1 MNKRYTLI
9 LVLQALF
16 FVVFAQ
22 KTRLDVYISEGVKN
36 SHVLK
41 QENFLL
47 EKNLLALEEAKS
59 LKQPNVALNGTY
71 TLGYGGRK
79 LDLPLGDLF
88 NGVYSTLNKLTN
100 TNNFP
105 QLENQTFQLNPYN
118 FYDVKARTTYPIV
131 NAEIKLNQRA
141 KAEMI
146 PFKQA
151 EINVYKRELA
161 KDIKVAYFRF
171 LQATQAIGIFDN
183 AIKLLNDLKKVNQSL
198 VNNGVGLPS
207 LLVRSNSEI
216 LKIEA
221 QRNEAQ
227 NNQKSAAAYFN
238 FLIGKDLE
246 EKIEID
252 STYLS
257 ENQRFV
263 KDIKADIRNREELL
277 KLQSAAKLSEVAL
290 DFQKAFFKPKLNF
303 FLDLGAQGNLYPFN
317 SNPLY
322 VFGGLQFEYPL
333 YDAKRNKKRI
343 EMAKKDISALDEQA
357 QNAENQL
364 NLQLNLALNS
374 YYSALGIYESSN
386 AQIALN
392 KRYYSDIFKRYKE
405 GTALFIE
412 LNDAQTQLLIS
423 ELQKTIALSNV
434 WVKLAELERASA
446 GYAF

>member
-1 MNKRYTLI
+1 MNKKYTFII
-9 LVLQALF
+9 LFQALF
-16 FVVFAQ
+16 FVAFAQ
-22 KTRLDVYISEGVKN
+22 KTRLDVYISEGIKN

-47 EKNLLALEEAKS
+47 EKNLLALEEAKAM
-59 LKQPNVALNGTY
+59 KQPNVALNGLY
-71 TLGYGGRK
+71 TLGYGGRR

-88 NGVYSTLNKLTN
+88 NDVYTTLNKLTN
-100 TNNFP
+100 STSFP
-105 QLENQTFQLNPYN
+105 QLKNQTFQLNPYN
-118 FYDVKARTTYPIV
+118 FYDVKARTTYPMV

-151 EINVYKRELA
+151 EINVFKRELA
-161 KDIKVAYFRF
+161 KDVKVAYFRF

-183 AIKLLNDLKKVNQSL
+183 AIKLLNDLKRVNQSL

-221 QRNEAQ
+221 QRSEAQ
-227 NNQKSAAAYFN
+227 NNQKNAAAYFN
-238 FLIGKDLE
+238 FLIGKNLE
-246 EKIEID
+246 EKIDID

-257 ENQRFV
+257 GNQRFI
-263 KDIKADIRNREELL
+263 KSIKADINNREELL

-290 DFQKAFFKPKLNF
+290 DFQKAYYKPKLNF

-343 EMAKKDISALDEQA
+343 EMAGKDISALSEQT
-357 QNAENQL
+357 QSAENQL
-364 NLQLNLALNS
+364 NLQLSVAVNS
-374 YYSALGIYESSN
+374 YYSALSIYESTN
-386 AQIALN
+386 AQITLN
-392 KRYYSDIFKRYKE
+392 KRYYSDIFKKYKE
-405 GTALFIE
+405 GTAIFIE
-412 LNDAQTQLLIS
+412 LNDAQTQFLIA
-423 ELQKTIALSNV
+423 ELQQTIALSNV
-434 WVKLAELERASA
+434 WIKLAELERASA
-446 GYAF
+446 GYVF

>member
-1 MNKRYTLI
+1 MNKKYTL
-9 LVLQALF
+9 LLLLQALF
-16 FVVFAQ
+16 FAAFAQ
-22 KTRLDVYISEGVKN
+22 KTRLDTYISEGIKN

-47 EKNLLALEEAKS
+47 EKNLLALEEAKA
-59 LKQPNVALNGTY
+59 LKKPNVALNGLY
-71 TLGYGGRK
+71 TLGYGGREVS
-79 LDLPLGDLF
+79 LDSLVNPIYKTL
-88 NGVYSTLNKLTN
+88 YSITKNEQFQTALQQNKS
-100 TNNFP
+100 F
-105 QLENQTFQLNPYN
+105 FLNPYN

-131 NAEIKLNQRA
+131 NAEIKLNERA

-151 EINVYKRELA
+151 EINVFKRELA
-161 KDIKVAYFRF
+161 KDIKTAYFRY

-183 AIKLLNDLKKVNQSL
+183 ALKLLNDLKRINQSL

-216 LKIEA
+216 LKIDA
-221 QRNEAQ
+221 QRYEAQ
-227 NNQKSAAAYFN
+227 NNQKNAAAYFN
-238 FLIGKDLE
+238 FLIGKKFE

-257 ENQRFV
+257 DNQRF
-263 KDIKADIRNREELL
+263 IKNITADINNREELL

-290 DFQKAFFKPKLNF
+290 DFQKSYYKPKLNF

-343 EMAKKDISALDEQA
+343 EMAGKDIAALNEQT

-364 NLQLNLALNS
+364 NLQLNVSVNS
-374 YYSALGIYESSN
+374 YYSALGIYESTN
-386 AQIALN
+386 GQITLN
-392 KRYYSDIFKRYKE
+392 KRYYNDILKKYKE

-412 LNDAQTQLLIS
+412 LNDAQTQLLIA
-423 ELQKTIALSNV
+423 ELQQSIALSNV
-434 WVKLAELERASA
+434 WIKLAELERASA